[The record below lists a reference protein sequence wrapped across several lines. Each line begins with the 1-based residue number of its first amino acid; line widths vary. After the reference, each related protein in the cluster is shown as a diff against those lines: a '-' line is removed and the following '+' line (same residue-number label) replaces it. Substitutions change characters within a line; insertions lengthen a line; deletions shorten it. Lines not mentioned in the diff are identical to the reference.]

1 MKTEIALVACGVV
14 AVVVLALTLAQAV
27 LPVCGLRFGTFGT
40 LQFCPAPASGG
51 PSPALAQEA
60 ERRAVLKDRVRRL
73 ERRLAALGACPPPAP
88 EPAPPAP
95 EPAPPEPEPAPPEPE
110 PAPPEPESEG
120 LDPERWRERDTAL
133 LEGCWSLSSDYRLRN
148 VTTGAITQV
157 DSWEMCFDTEGQ
169 GEQRFQLSDG
179 DMCQAAVTAEFREDG
194 RLRINDND
202 DIQCTRSSIY
212 RRVTDC
218 TLQPNGEAACISR
231 QPELSSASNV
241 RISRR
246 TAP

>member
-40 LQFCPAPASGG
+40 LQFCPASASGD

-60 ERRAVLKDRVRRL
+60 ERRAVLKDRVRVL

-88 EPAPPAP
+88 EPAPP
-95 EPAPPEPEPAPPEPE
+95 EPEPG
-110 PAPPEPESEG
+110 G

-133 LEGCWSLSSDYRLRN
+133 LEGCWSLSSDYSLQN

-194 RLRINDND
+194 RLRINDHD
-202 DIQCTRSSIY
+202 DIQCTSSLIY
-212 RRVTDC
+212 RRITDC

-231 QPELSSASNV
+231 QPELSSSSNV

>member
-40 LQFCPAPASGG
+40 LQFCPASASGD

-60 ERRAVLKDRVRRL
+60 ERRAVLKDRVRVL

-88 EPAPPAP
+88 EPEPEPAP
-95 EPAPPEPEPAPPEPE
+95 EPAPPEPEPG
-110 PAPPEPESEG
+110 G

-133 LEGCWSLSSDYRLRN
+133 LEGCWSLSSDYSLQN

-212 RRVTDC
+212 RRITDC

>member
-1 MKTEIALVACGVV
+1 MKTEIALVAGGVV

-40 LQFCPAPASGG
+40 LQFCPPPASGG
-51 PSPALAQEA
+51 PSPALAREA
-60 ERRAVLKDRVRRL
+60 ERRAVLKDRVRGL
-73 ERRLAALGACPPPAP
+73 ERRLAALGACPPPEP

-95 EPAPPEPEPAPPEPE
+95 EPAPPEPEPG
-110 PAPPEPESEG
+110 G

-133 LEGCWSLSSDYRLRN
+133 LEGCWSLSSDYSLQN

-194 RLRINDND
+194 RLRINDHD
-202 DIQCTRSSIY
+202 DIQCTSSLIY
-212 RRVTDC
+212 RRITDC
-218 TLQPNGEAACISR
+218 TLQPNGEAACTSR
-231 QPELSSASNV
+231 QPGRFGSSNV